1 MTRIDVREVIVLAIA
16 VLAIVLG
23 LFVGPAVSETP
34 VVVWVP
40 VGIGILLL
48 VQWAAMRRKRRA
60 VEGG

>member
-1 MTRIDVREVIVLAIA
+1 MTKIDIREAIVLTIA
-16 VLAIVLG
+16 LLAIVLG
-23 LFVGPAVSETP
+23 LFVGPAVSETT

-60 VEGG
+60 GEGG